1 MTFTYV
7 RKYSVYFK
15 SADGR
20 KIWFL
25 VINII
30 TLQTFKLVAI

>member
-7 RKYSVYFK
+7 RKYSVCFK

-20 KIWFL
+20 KISIPRNQYYHPADL
-25 VINII
+25 
-30 TLQTFKLVAI
+30 